1 MVEWSNGLMFWD
13 CSLCLPGILYS
24 SKHSRLA
31 QRKTWT
37 SNSVYY
43 SLLQDLHV
51 GSVFNEGTVIDVDC
65 LLQPHASALFVEIWP
80 CLSAR
85 NATTSTGR
93 D

>member
-1 MVEWSNGLMFWD
+1 MFWD

-51 GSVFNEGTVIDVDC
+51 GSVFNGGTVTDGDC
-65 LLQPHASALFVEIWP
+65 
-80 CLSAR
+80 
-85 NATTSTGR
+85 
-93 D
+93 